1 MIKLVY
7 KTLVT
12 DGEDPNLSS
21 IELNDL
27 VFDAQSGDQLE
38 DVSLQ
43 LTSPQVVAI
52 CSNDSGATN
61 ALKQLFDNRGVIEK
75 GTAVVNGQPVTHV
88 NHRRGN
94 SMVAHFAD
102 VELKGKTVLKVV
114 RNALNHKQNVLTVD
128 QTLAMLES
136 LGIVPG
142 KKISELSTDDQQK
155 LRIVI
160 ILAWCRPVVLLEE
173 ALDGL
178 SEKARLTMG
187 NLVNDYCQKTDSIVI
202 FSSAD
207 VSTLMRFAKTIY
219 YFEGSHLTSTR
230 NVEMIDSA
238 DCVVTVMGTGFPVE
252 TAVKLGAHML
262 EESSDE
268 TRFLFTGNIQSLLPL
283 LEQSTITDVRIE
295 DASVEDEL
303 MTW

>member
-1 MIKLVY
+1 MIELIN

-43 LTSPQVVAI
+43 LTSPQVVAF
-52 CSNDSGATN
+52 CSNDDGATE
-61 ALKQLFDNRGVIEK
+61 ALKQLFDNRGAIEK
-75 GTAVVNGQPVTHV
+75 GTAEVNGQSVTQV

-94 SMVAHFAD
+94 SLVAHFAD

-114 RNALNHKQNVLTVD
+114 RNALHRKQGVLTVD

-136 LGIVPG
+136 LSIVPG
-142 KKISELSTDDQQK
+142 KKISELSADDQQK

-160 ILAWCRPVVLLEE
+160 VLAWCRPIVLLED
-173 ALDGL
+173 AFDGL
-178 SEKARLTMG
+178 SENARLTMG
-187 NLVNDYCQKTDSIVI
+187 NLVNDYTTKTDSIVI
-202 FSSAD
+202 FSSQD

-262 EESSDE
+262 EESPNE
-268 TRFLFTGNIQSLLPL
+268 TRFLFTGNIQALLPL

-295 DASVEDEL
+295 DATVEDEL